1 MSAVLYS
8 AIDINNNK
16 RYGFCMVNSNAQ
28 VLEKLTKEGFIN
40 IELYGDAI
48 FSDGRNDK
56 NLFNKK
62 VIEKKAKHE
71 IDMLYGRSLF
81 KHTLFSIQSNENL
94 FSFFSGLV
102 GLIFGVILNNTWL
115 LGGGI
120 IILIFVFFLITM
132 AYQISGDVGRIYESI
147 DYGYWDKAEK
157 FLNNFHSYEKEKLP
171 QYLKVLLDK
180 NGALLLAIRN
190 HPEVALQKVEE
201 KYGFLKDI
209 APLEYMILISEI
221 HYINGEYKEF
231 LKQMNDIYEQY
242 PDNAI
247 SILNIAYAETL
258 YSDKDRA
265 KMLLHKVK
273 IEELP
278 IYMLPIVDF
287 TRGLLIQED
296 NADKKLEYLQKSLMG
311 VEKFKN
317 VPVFPRIIAII
328 AGYYAIALHDNNDY
342 EKAKNILDP
351 YWGILKIHG
360 NKMLLEDIDRK
371 MPYFK

>member
-48 FSDGRNDK
+48 FSGGRNDK

-62 VIEKKAKHE
+62 VLEKKAKHE

-102 GLIFGVILNNTWL
+102 GLILGVILNNTWL
-115 LGGGI
+115 LSGGI
-120 IILIFVFFLITM
+120 IVLIFVFSLITM
-132 AYQISGDVGRIYESI
+132 AYKMSGNVGQIYESI

-157 FLNNFHSYEKEKLP
+157 FLNNFHNYEKEKLP

-180 NGALLLAIRN
+180 NRALLLAIRN

-221 HYINGEYKEF
+221 YYINGEYKEF

-247 SILNIAYAETL
+247 SILNITYAETL
-258 YSDKDRA
+258 YGDKDRA

-278 IYMLPIVDF
+278 IYTLPIVDF

-296 NADKKLEYLQKSLMG
+296 NANKKLEYLQKSLMG
-311 VEKFKN
+311 IEKFKN

-328 AGYYAIALHDNNDY
+328 AGYYAIALHDNNY

>member
-1 MSAVLYS
+1 
-8 AIDINNNK
+8 
-16 RYGFCMVNSNAQ
+16 MVNSNAQ

-48 FSDGRNDK
+48 FSGGRNDK

-62 VIEKKAKHE
+62 VLEKKAKHE

-102 GLIFGVILNNTWL
+102 GLILGVILNNTWL
-115 LGGGI
+115 LSGGI
-120 IILIFVFFLITM
+120 IVLIFVFSLITM
-132 AYQISGDVGRIYESI
+132 AYKMSGNVGQIYESI

-157 FLNNFHSYEKEKLP
+157 FLNNFHNYEKEKLP

-180 NGALLLAIRN
+180 NRALLLAIRN

-221 HYINGEYKEF
+221 YYINGEYKEF

-247 SILNIAYAETL
+247 SILNITYAETL
-258 YSDKDRA
+258 YGDKDRA

-278 IYMLPIVDF
+278 IYTLPIVDF

-296 NADKKLEYLQKSLMG
+296 NANKKLEYLQKSLMG
-311 VEKFKN
+311 IEKFKN

-328 AGYYAIALHDNNDY
+328 AGYYAIALHDNNY